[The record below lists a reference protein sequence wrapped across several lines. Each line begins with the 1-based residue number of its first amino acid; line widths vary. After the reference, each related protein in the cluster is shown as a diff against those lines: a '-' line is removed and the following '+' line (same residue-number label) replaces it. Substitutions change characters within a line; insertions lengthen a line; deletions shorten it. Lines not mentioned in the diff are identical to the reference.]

1 MTIGLREFRDRR
13 ELRLDR
19 MLTQP
24 GRGGAGDYP
33 ING

>member
-1 MTIGLREFRDRR
+1 MFRDRR

-24 GRGGAGDYP
+24 LREDTALSADEKST
-33 ING
+33 